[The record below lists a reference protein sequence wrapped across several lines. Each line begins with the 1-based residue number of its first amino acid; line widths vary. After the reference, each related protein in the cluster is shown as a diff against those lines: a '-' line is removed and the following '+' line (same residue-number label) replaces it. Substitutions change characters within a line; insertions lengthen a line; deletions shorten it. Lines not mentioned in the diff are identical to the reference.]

1 MVCGQDFKRPTWR
14 LVATPNPD
22 PSIPAAGVPPF
33 DPDTVPILHAATVM
47 LVDDRVADGAS
58 EPSLHVLMVQRTARL
73 VFAPA
78 AWVFPG
84 GRVDP
89 EDHADRFDDIC
100 DGLSDADASDIL
112 GVERGGLAWWIAA
125 CRETFEEAGL
135 LLASN
140 PDAVADDDI
149 IGLRDQVR
157 AEESVFVDLLIANGL
172 RIDATRI
179 EEVARFITPLGS
191 PRRFDAR
198 FFVAHPPDDQEPH
211 HDDGEIVAWEWVEP
225 HDALAR
231 FRAGEFEMISPTVRM
246 VDCLSRY
253 SSASDVMSAARER
266 RPYQR
271 VRVVDPKGEY
281 RVVLPGED
289 GYETAELEVESG
301 WVRF

>member
-1 MVCGQDFKRPTWR
+1 V
-14 LVATPNPD
+14 PD
-22 PSIPAAGVPPF
+22 F
-33 DPDTVPILHAATVM
+33 DPDDVPILHAATVM
-47 LVDDRVADGAS
+47 LVDDRVAEGDT
-58 EPSLHVLMVQRTARL
+58 EPSLHVLMVKRTAKL

-89 EDHADRFDDIC
+89 EDHIDTFDDVC
-100 DGLSDADASDIL
+100 DGLSDIEASKVLD
-112 GVERGGLAWWIAA
+112 VDRGGLAWWIAA

-140 PDAVADDDI
+140 PDALAIAEEQGVDV
-149 IGLRDQVR
+149 IGLRDRVR
-157 AEESVFVDLLIANGL
+157 EEESIFLDVLIEHGL
-172 RIDATRI
+172 RIDATLI

-198 FFVAHPPDDQEPH
+198 FFVAHPPEGQEPH
-211 HDDGEIVAWEWVEP
+211 HDDGEIVAWEWVQP

-246 VDCLSRY
+246 VDCLTRY
-253 SSASDVMSAARER
+253 HCAADVMTVAKER
-266 RPYQR
+266 RRYQR
-271 VRVVDPKGEY
+271 VRVVDPAGQY
-281 RVVLPGED
+281 LVVLPGED

>member
-1 MVCGQDFKRPTWR
+1 
-14 LVATPNPD
+14 
-22 PSIPAAGVPPF
+22 
-33 DPDTVPILHAATVM
+33 M
-47 LVDDRVADGAS
+47 LVDDRVAEGS
-58 EPSLHVLMVQRTARL
+58 SQPTLHVLMVKRTARL

-89 EDHADRFDDIC
+89 EDHIDRFDDIC
-100 DGLSDADASDIL
+100 DGLSDVDASAIL
-112 GVERGGLAWWIAA
+112 DVDRGGLAWWIAA
-125 CRETFEEAGL
+125 CRETLEEAGL
-135 LLASN
+135 LLGSN
-140 PDAVADDDI
+140 LDALAVAEANGADLI
-149 IGLRDQVR
+149 ELRNRVR
-157 AEESVFVDLLIANGL
+157 ETESVFIDLLLEHQL
-172 RIDATRI
+172 RIDATLI

-198 FFVAHPPDDQEPH
+198 FFVAKPPPGQEPH

-253 SSASDVMSAARER
+253 QCAADVMAVAKER

-271 VRVVDPKGEY
+271 VRVIDPAGEY

-289 GYETAELEVESG
+289 GYDAGELEVESG

>member
-1 MVCGQDFKRPTWR
+1 M
-14 LVATPNPD
+14 ATPNPN
-22 PSIPAAGVPPF
+22 PSIPAASVPPF
-33 DPDTVPILHAATVM
+33 DPEAVPIRHAATVM
-47 LVDDRVADGAS
+47 LVDDRLAEGAD

-89 EDHADRFDDIC
+89 EDHADQFDDVC
-100 DGLSDADASDIL
+100 DGLSDVEASSIL
-112 GVERGGLAWWIAA
+112 GVDRGGLAWWIAA

-135 LLASN
+135 LLAAN
-140 PDAVADDDI
+140 PDAVTSDV

-157 AEESVFVDLLIANGL
+157 AEESIFLDLLIANGL
-172 RIDATRI
+172 RIDATLI

-198 FFVAHPPDDQEPH
+198 FFVAQPPAGQEPH

-225 HDALAR
+225 HDALRR

-246 VDCLSRY
+246 VDCLTRY
-253 SSASDVMSAARER
+253 GTADEVMTAARER

-271 VRVVDPKGEY
+271 VRVHDPQGEY
-281 RVVLPGED
+281 RVLLPGEE

>member
-1 MVCGQDFKRPTWR
+1 V
-14 LVATPNPD
+14 
-22 PSIPAAGVPPF
+22 PAF
-33 DPDTVPILHAATVM
+33 DANDVPILHAATVM
-47 LVDDRVADGAS
+47 LVDDRVADGDT
-58 EPSLHVLMVQRTARL
+58 EPSLHVLMVERTAKL
-73 VFAPA
+73 VFAPS

-100 DGLSDADASDIL
+100 DGLSNIEASKLLDL
-112 GVERGGLAWWIAA
+112 DSGGLAWWIAA
-125 CRETFEEAGL
+125 CRETLEEAGL

-140 PDAVADDDI
+140 LDALDGVDI
-149 IGLRDQVR
+149 IDLRDRVR
-157 AEESVFVDLLIANGL
+157 EEESVFLDLLIEHEL
-172 RIDATRI
+172 RIDATLI

-198 FFVAHPPDDQEPH
+198 FFVAHPPEGQEPH
-211 HDDGEIVAWEWVEP
+211 HDDGEIVAWEWVQP
-225 HDALAR
+225 QDALAR

-246 VDCLSRY
+246 VDCLTRY
-253 SSASDVMSAARER
+253 SCAADVMAVAKER

-271 VRVVDPKGEY
+271 VRVVDPAGQY
-281 RVVLPGED
+281 LVVLPGEE